1 MKTTPK
7 MEIFNNVRGI
17 SYYLKKNLMTPCLDY
32 HSTTDL
38 TPEMLSAV

>member
-1 MKTTPK
+1 MTPK
-7 MEIFNNVRGI
+7 MKIFNNVGEI
-17 SYYLKKNLMTPCLDY
+17 SYYLKIFLMTPCLDY